1 MSHKL
6 ESVNNSEQ
14 SVSNEIEN
22 ACQNQRASQK
32 LVQNKQETSTVGNEK
47 EPLDGKN
54 PIKEHEKSRG
64 GIKSLS
70 TRREIRSTEHDVA
83 VIKEQGKSLIPNQ
96 AIMEVDRANVKP
108 SEPLEKVTPTVDDN
122 PMFVSISVG
131 AFNHLNCNYGIK
143 KKTEATPC
151 LLFLIMSLIYIL
163 DHGHIR

>member
-131 AFNHLNCNYGIK
+131 AFNHLNCNYGISNILS
-143 KKTEATPC
+143 PC